1 MLCSSLSSKPHLS
14 SFFSGPSLYSKNRRQ
29 LTPNV
34 TQFSVSIE
42 SARVEQLQANPQ
54 SLLSGVLIKANF
66 LVIGVLKYEPGLD
79 LFFWLIITFMVS
91 AIMAGR
97 VPFLHSP
104 VYAVNR
110 NWKKD
115 IPTYLKKKHK

>member
-54 SLLSGVLIKANF
+54 SLLSGVLIEANF

-79 LFFWLIITFMVS
+79 LFFSLIITFMVS

-104 VYAVNR
+104 VYAE
-110 NWKKD
+110 KPQLEKGY
-115 IPTYLKKKHK
+115 THLLKKKP

>member
-14 SFFSGPSLYSKNRRQ
+14 SFFSGPSLYSRNRRQ

-34 TQFSVSIE
+34 TQFTVSIQ
-42 SARVEQLQANPQ
+42 SARVEQFQANPQ

-66 LVIGVLKYEPGLD
+66 LVIGVLKYEPVWICS
-79 LFFWLIITFMVS
+79 FKVS
-91 AIMAGR
+91 AMMADR

-104 VYAVNR
+104 VYAE
-110 NWKKD
+110 K
-115 IPTYLKKKHK
+115 T